1 MFKLLVF
8 IAVVFVAAVVVV
20 VVAVIVVVVVV
31 VFFFAVVVVYFIYY
45 FNRYDKRDDFTVV
58 LQPFFDHTIIPRKPD
73 GSVDRSFFAPDCFHF
88 SGKAHAASAL
98 ALWNAMLEP
107 VGKKVRT

>member
-1 MFKLLVF
+1 MD
-8 IAVVFVAAVVVV
+8 
-20 VVAVIVVVVVV
+20 
-31 VFFFAVVVVYFIYY
+31 FFFKFSPSVQAKNYYCKFLSICVVLTIKHLYEVDFSVINSYFLY
-45 FNRYDKRDDFTVV
+45 RYDTRDDFTVV